1 MLNLLTVVYLNLY
14 KKLTFLALTP
24 LMSDSLFT
32 SMDQALPNQQPLL
45 SSRTGPILD
54 EERRKYEEERS
65 KLYQQLDE
73 KDDEIQV
80 QSQLAER
87 VKQQLNEQVNG

>member
-1 MLNLLTVVYLNLY
+1 
-14 KKLTFLALTP
+14 
-24 LMSDSLFT
+24 MSDSLFI
-32 SMDQALPNQQPLL
+32 SMDQNLPNQQPLL
-45 SSRTGPILD
+45 SSQTGPILD
-54 EERRKYEEERS
+54 EERKKYEEERS

-87 VKQQLNEQVNG
+87 VKQQLDEQVCKRFKKLFLFLGRSFKTT